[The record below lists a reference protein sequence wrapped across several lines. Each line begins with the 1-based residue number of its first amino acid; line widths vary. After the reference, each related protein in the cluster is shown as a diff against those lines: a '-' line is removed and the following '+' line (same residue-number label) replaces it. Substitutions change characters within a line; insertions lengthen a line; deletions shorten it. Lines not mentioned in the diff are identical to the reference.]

1 MEIYCA
7 DCGCLVDRGVRVIP
21 CDQSECCC
29 LDLPTAAPMD
39 TMAARIRTALNA
51 RDMDAFRAL
60 IAEDAR
66 WGEGGPDDER
76 TCQNRNDIISNYKRL
91 LNEGVRGTATETTA
105 GPLGVACLIE
115 IDWPDD
121 APNPGGPILY
131 QVFLVR
137 DGLITHIKGMDDRDL
152 ALATIS
158 S

>member
-7 DCGCLVDRGVRVIP
+7 NCGCLVDRGIRLIQ

-29 LDLPTAAPMD
+29 LELAAAAPMD
-39 TMAARIRTALNA
+39 TTAARIRIALNA

-76 TCQNRNDIISNYKRL
+76 TCQNRNDIIANYKRL
-91 LNEGVRGTATETTA
+91 LHQGVRGTVTETTT

-115 IDWPDD
+115 IDWPDG
-121 APNPGGPILY
+121 APNPRGPILY
-131 QVFLVR
+131 QVFLVTN
-137 DGLITHIKGMDDRDL
+137 GLVTHIKGMDDRDL

-158 S
+158 T

>member
-1 MEIYCA
+1 
-7 DCGCLVDRGVRVIP
+7 
-21 CDQSECCC
+21 
-29 LDLPTAAPMD
+29 MD

>member
-1 MEIYCA
+1 
-7 DCGCLVDRGVRVIP
+7 
-21 CDQSECCC
+21 
-29 LDLPTAAPMD
+29 MD

-91 LNEGVRGTATETTA
+91 LHQGVRGTVTETTT
-105 GPLGVACLIE
+105 GPRGVACLIE
-115 IDWPDD
+115 IDWPED
-121 APNPGGPILY
+121 APNPRGRILY

-137 DGLITHIKGMDDRDL
+137 DGLISHIKGMDDRDL

-158 S
+158 T